1 MKNHSM
7 PFLGIGAASIVLVL
21 TIVSLSVFA
30 TLTFSSASG
39 DYTLSQ
45 KNLNRTTNY
54 YHAVNDA
61 NQTLE
66 KIDERLW
73 KVYHKSKNKKMYMK
87 KVSKAFDAFKEVQ
100 YDKKSHT
107 AQFQKSI
114 TTKQQIQV
122 KIKICYPKKQ
132 EDTCYEILCFKN
144 ESVGSWKK
152 DDSLPVLQRK

>member
-7 PFLGIGAASIVLVL
+7 PFLGIGVASIVLVL

-30 TLTFSSASG
+30 TLTLSSASG
-39 DYTLSQ
+39 DHILSQ

-61 NQTLE
+61 NKTLE
-66 KIDERLW
+66 QIDEKLW
-73 KVYHKSKNKKMYMK
+73 KVYHKSKNKKVYMK
-87 KVSKAFDAFKEVQ
+87 KIPKVFNGFKIK
-100 YDKKSHT
+100 YDKNKHV

-114 TTKQQIQV
+114 TTKQKIHV
-122 KIKICYPKKQ
+122 KIKICYPKRQ
-132 EDTCYEILCFKN
+132 NDTCYEILCFRN
-144 ESVGSWKK
+144 ESVRSWKK